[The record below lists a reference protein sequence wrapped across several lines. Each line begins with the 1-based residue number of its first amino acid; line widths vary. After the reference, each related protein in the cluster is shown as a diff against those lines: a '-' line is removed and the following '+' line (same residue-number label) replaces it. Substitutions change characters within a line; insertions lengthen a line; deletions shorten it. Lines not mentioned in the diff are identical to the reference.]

1 LDAELRH
8 FRPTLDL
15 GSNDGEATSV
25 SNGREFDRRDVYE
38 IKVKGVLDK
47 QWRDW
52 FDGFSITPQGDD
64 QTLLS
69 GRVADQAALH
79 GVLAKIRDLGLPL
92 LLVRRIESSED
103 SAD

>member
-1 LDAELRH
+1 M
-8 FRPTLDL
+8 
-15 GSNDGEATSV
+15 
-25 SNGREFDRRDVYE
+25 SNGREFDLKDTYE
-38 IKVKGVLDK
+38 IRVKGVLDQ

-52 FDGFSITPQGDD
+52 FDGFTITPQADD

-92 LLVRRIESSED
+92 LLVRRIAQGED